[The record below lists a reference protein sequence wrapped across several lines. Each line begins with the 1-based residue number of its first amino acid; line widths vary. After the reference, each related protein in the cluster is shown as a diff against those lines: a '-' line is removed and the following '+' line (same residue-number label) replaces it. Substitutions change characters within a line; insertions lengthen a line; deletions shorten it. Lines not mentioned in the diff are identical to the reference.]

1 MALTCSRLVSME
13 SLGVYSL
20 PSLTGLAAGG
30 FFSLVTCLALVSF
43 AFVSLVVSLAL
54 VVALAAGFAPAPA
67 AGAASTLSFEAFAP
81 VVAVSL
87 SLRFSASELVKFLSK
102 EEPFVTIN
110 F

>member
-1 MALTCSRLVSME
+1 ME
-13 SLGVYSL
+13 SLGVYAL

-30 FFSLVTCLALVSF
+30 LFSLVTCLALVSF
-43 AFVSLVVSLAL
+43 AFVSLVSLA
-54 VVALAAGFAPAPA
+54 VVALPGFAPAPVLRV
-67 AGAASTLSFEAFAP
+67 ASTLSFE

-87 SLRFSASELVKFLSK
+87 SLSFSASELVKFLSK

>member
-1 MALTCSRLVSME
+1 ME
-13 SLGVYSL
+13 SLGVYAL

-30 FFSLVTCLALVSF
+30 LFSLVTCLALVSF
-43 AFVSLVVSLAL
+43 AFVSLVVSLA
-54 VVALAAGFAPAPA
+54 VIALPGFAPAPVLRV
-67 AGAASTLSFEAFAP
+67 ASTLSFE

-87 SLRFSASELVKFLSK
+87 SLSFSASELVKFLSK